1 MILVD
6 VKEGIDV
13 ELKGEVMD
21 QLLEFVMITKS
32 LRQSLPEKVKE
43 KLPKAF
49 EVAMTVDDDWRLSGE
64 IFRMIY
70 GGVELKETVLD
81 QLLEFSMIV
90 QSLKESLPEEAKEEL
105 RPIFEISITEDSEE
119 QVAEKVG
126 KRLYE
131 KICKRQ

>member
-13 ELKGEVMD
+13 ELKGEAMD

-70 GGVELKETVLD
+70 GG
-81 QLLEFSMIV
+81 
-90 QSLKESLPEEAKEEL
+90 EENN
-105 RPIFEISITEDSEE
+105 D
-119 QVAEKVG
+119 
-126 KRLYE
+126 
-131 KICKRQ
+131 

>member
-13 ELKGEVMD
+13 ELKGEVID

-70 GGVELKETVLD
+70 GG
-81 QLLEFSMIV
+81 
-90 QSLKESLPEEAKEEL
+90 EENN
-105 RPIFEISITEDSEE
+105 D
-119 QVAEKVG
+119 
-126 KRLYE
+126 
-131 KICKRQ
+131 

>member
-1 MILVD
+1 MVRREGERMILVD

-13 ELKGEVMD
+13 ELKGEAMD

-70 GGVELKETVLD
+70 GG
-81 QLLEFSMIV
+81 
-90 QSLKESLPEEAKEEL
+90 EENN
-105 RPIFEISITEDSEE
+105 D
-119 QVAEKVG
+119 
-126 KRLYE
+126 
-131 KICKRQ
+131 

>member
-21 QLLEFVMITKS
+21 QLLEFIMITKS

-70 GGVELKETVLD
+70 GG
-81 QLLEFSMIV
+81 
-90 QSLKESLPEEAKEEL
+90 EENN
-105 RPIFEISITEDSEE
+105 D
-119 QVAEKVG
+119 
-126 KRLYE
+126 
-131 KICKRQ
+131 

>member
-43 KLPKAF
+43 KLPK
-49 EVAMTVDDDWRLSGE
+49 
-64 IFRMIY
+64 
-70 GGVELKETVLD
+70 
-81 QLLEFSMIV
+81 
-90 QSLKESLPEEAKEEL
+90 
-105 RPIFEISITEDSEE
+105 
-119 QVAEKVG
+119 QVKV
-126 KRLYE
+126 KR
-131 KICKRQ
+131 

>member
-43 KLPKAF
+43 KIPKAF

-64 IFRMIY
+64 IFQMIY
-70 GGVELKETVLD
+70 GG
-81 QLLEFSMIV
+81 
-90 QSLKESLPEEAKEEL
+90 EENN
-105 RPIFEISITEDSEE
+105 D
-119 QVAEKVG
+119 
-126 KRLYE
+126 
-131 KICKRQ
+131 

>member
-43 KLPKAF
+43 KIPKAF
-49 EVAMTVDDDWRLSGE
+49 EVAMTVDDDWKLSGE
-64 IFRMIY
+64 IFQMIY
-70 GGVELKETVLD
+70 GG
-81 QLLEFSMIV
+81 
-90 QSLKESLPEEAKEEL
+90 EENN
-105 RPIFEISITEDSEE
+105 D
-119 QVAEKVG
+119 
-126 KRLYE
+126 
-131 KICKRQ
+131 

>member
-70 GGVELKETVLD
+70 GGKENND
-81 QLLEFSMIV
+81 
-90 QSLKESLPEEAKEEL
+90 
-105 RPIFEISITEDSEE
+105 
-119 QVAEKVG
+119 
-126 KRLYE
+126 
-131 KICKRQ
+131 

>member
-70 GGVELKETVLD
+70 GG
-81 QLLEFSMIV
+81 
-90 QSLKESLPEEAKEEL
+90 EENN
-105 RPIFEISITEDSEE
+105 D
-119 QVAEKVG
+119 
-126 KRLYE
+126 
-131 KICKRQ
+131 

>member
-1 MILVD
+1 MVRREGERMILVD

-49 EVAMTVDDDWRLSGE
+49 EVAMTVDDDWKLSRE
-64 IFRMIY
+64 IFQMIY
-70 GGVELKETVLD
+70 EG
-81 QLLEFSMIV
+81 
-90 QSLKESLPEEAKEEL
+90 EENN
-105 RPIFEISITEDSEE
+105 D
-119 QVAEKVG
+119 
-126 KRLYE
+126 
-131 KICKRQ
+131 

>member
-6 VKEGIDV
+6 VKEGVDV

-21 QLLEFVMITKS
+21 RLLEFVMITKS

-70 GGVELKETVLD
+70 GG
-81 QLLEFSMIV
+81 
-90 QSLKESLPEEAKEEL
+90 EENN
-105 RPIFEISITEDSEE
+105 D
-119 QVAEKVG
+119 
-126 KRLYE
+126 
-131 KICKRQ
+131 

>member
-1 MILVD
+1 MEWCGNQMVRREGERMILVD

-49 EVAMTVDDDWRLSGE
+49 EVAMTVDDDWRLSRE
-64 IFRMIY
+64 IFQMIY
-70 GGVELKETVLD
+70 GG
-81 QLLEFSMIV
+81 
-90 QSLKESLPEEAKEEL
+90 EENN
-105 RPIFEISITEDSEE
+105 D
-119 QVAEKVG
+119 
-126 KRLYE
+126 
-131 KICKRQ
+131 

>member
-13 ELKGEVMD
+13 ELKGEVID

-49 EVAMTVDDDWRLSGE
+49 EVAMTVDDDWKLSRE
-64 IFRMIY
+64 IFQMIY
-70 GGVELKETVLD
+70 EG
-81 QLLEFSMIV
+81 
-90 QSLKESLPEEAKEEL
+90 EENN
-105 RPIFEISITEDSEE
+105 D
-119 QVAEKVG
+119 
-126 KRLYE
+126 
-131 KICKRQ
+131 

>member
-6 VKEGIDV
+6 VKEGMDV

-70 GGVELKETVLD
+70 GG
-81 QLLEFSMIV
+81 
-90 QSLKESLPEEAKEEL
+90 EENN
-105 RPIFEISITEDSEE
+105 D
-119 QVAEKVG
+119 
-126 KRLYE
+126 
-131 KICKRQ
+131 

>member
-1 MILVD
+1 MVRREGERMILVD

-13 ELKGEVMD
+13 ELKEEVMD

-70 GGVELKETVLD
+70 GG
-81 QLLEFSMIV
+81 
-90 QSLKESLPEEAKEEL
+90 EENN
-105 RPIFEISITEDSEE
+105 D
-119 QVAEKVG
+119 
-126 KRLYE
+126 
-131 KICKRQ
+131 

>member
-43 KLPKAF
+43 KIPKAF

-70 GGVELKETVLD
+70 GG
-81 QLLEFSMIV
+81 
-90 QSLKESLPEEAKEEL
+90 EENN
-105 RPIFEISITEDSEE
+105 D
-119 QVAEKVG
+119 
-126 KRLYE
+126 
-131 KICKRQ
+131 

>member
-21 QLLEFVMITKS
+21 QLLDFVMITKS

-49 EVAMTVDDDWRLSGE
+49 EVAMTVDDDWKLSRE
-64 IFRMIY
+64 IFQMIY
-70 GGVELKETVLD
+70 EG
-81 QLLEFSMIV
+81 
-90 QSLKESLPEEAKEEL
+90 EENN
-105 RPIFEISITEDSEE
+105 D
-119 QVAEKVG
+119 
-126 KRLYE
+126 
-131 KICKRQ
+131 

>member
-43 KLPKAF
+43 KIPKAF
-49 EVAMTVDDDWRLSGE
+49 EVAMTVDNDWRLSGE

-70 GGVELKETVLD
+70 GG
-81 QLLEFSMIV
+81 
-90 QSLKESLPEEAKEEL
+90 EENN
-105 RPIFEISITEDSEE
+105 D
-119 QVAEKVG
+119 
-126 KRLYE
+126 
-131 KICKRQ
+131 

>member
-13 ELKGEVMD
+13 ELKGEVVD

-70 GGVELKETVLD
+70 GG
-81 QLLEFSMIV
+81 
-90 QSLKESLPEEAKEEL
+90 EENN
-105 RPIFEISITEDSEE
+105 D
-119 QVAEKVG
+119 
-126 KRLYE
+126 
-131 KICKRQ
+131 

>member
-49 EVAMTVDDDWRLSGE
+49 EVGMTVDDDWRLSGE

-70 GGVELKETVLD
+70 GG
-81 QLLEFSMIV
+81 
-90 QSLKESLPEEAKEEL
+90 EENN
-105 RPIFEISITEDSEE
+105 D
-119 QVAEKVG
+119 
-126 KRLYE
+126 
-131 KICKRQ
+131 

>member
-49 EVAMTVDDDWRLSGE
+49 EVAMTMDDDWRLSGE

-70 GGVELKETVLD
+70 GG
-81 QLLEFSMIV
+81 
-90 QSLKESLPEEAKEEL
+90 EENN
-105 RPIFEISITEDSEE
+105 D
-119 QVAEKVG
+119 
-126 KRLYE
+126 
-131 KICKRQ
+131 

>member
-43 KLPKAF
+43 KIPKAF
-49 EVAMTVDDDWRLSGE
+49 EVAMTVDDDWRLSGK
-64 IFRMIY
+64 IFQMIY
-70 GGVELKETVLD
+70 GG
-81 QLLEFSMIV
+81 
-90 QSLKESLPEEAKEEL
+90 EENN
-105 RPIFEISITEDSEE
+105 D
-119 QVAEKVG
+119 
-126 KRLYE
+126 
-131 KICKRQ
+131 

>member
-1 MILVD
+1 MIRREGERMILVD

-70 GGVELKETVLD
+70 GG
-81 QLLEFSMIV
+81 
-90 QSLKESLPEEAKEEL
+90 EENN
-105 RPIFEISITEDSEE
+105 D
-119 QVAEKVG
+119 
-126 KRLYE
+126 
-131 KICKRQ
+131 

>member
-21 QLLEFVMITKS
+21 QLLDFVMITKS

-70 GGVELKETVLD
+70 GG
-81 QLLEFSMIV
+81 
-90 QSLKESLPEEAKEEL
+90 EENN
-105 RPIFEISITEDSEE
+105 D
-119 QVAEKVG
+119 
-126 KRLYE
+126 
-131 KICKRQ
+131 

>member
-6 VKEGIDV
+6 VKEGVDV
-13 ELKGEVMD
+13 ELKGQVID
-21 QLLEFVMITKS
+21 QLLEFIMITKS

-70 GGVELKETVLD
+70 GG
-81 QLLEFSMIV
+81 
-90 QSLKESLPEEAKEEL
+90 EENN
-105 RPIFEISITEDSEE
+105 D
-119 QVAEKVG
+119 
-126 KRLYE
+126 
-131 KICKRQ
+131 

>member
-1 MILVD
+1 MVRREGERMILVD

-70 GGVELKETVLD
+70 GG
-81 QLLEFSMIV
+81 
-90 QSLKESLPEEAKEEL
+90 EENN
-105 RPIFEISITEDSEE
+105 D
-119 QVAEKVG
+119 
-126 KRLYE
+126 
-131 KICKRQ
+131 

>member
-49 EVAMTVDDDWRLSGE
+49 EVAMTVDDDC
-64 IFRMIY
+64 F
-70 GGVELKETVLD
+70 
-81 QLLEFSMIV
+81 
-90 QSLKESLPEEAKEEL
+90 PEGAKEEL

-119 QVAEKVG
+119 QVVEKVG